1 MWNTPVV
8 FDPSNLD
15 TIDPATDT
23 DFAKAALNFRVPM
36 LREASMRPFFF
47 NASTQVSAG
56 SQQFINLGPYVVSKR
71 SNIAAAVIIV

>member
-1 MWNTPVV
+1 MV

-15 TIDPATDT
+15 MTDPKDT
-23 DFAKAALNFRVPM
+23 DFAKAALNFRVSM
-36 LREASMRPFFF
+36 LREASMRPVFF

-71 SNIAAAVIIV
+71 SNIVAAVIIV

>member
-23 DFAKAALNFRVPM
+23 DFAKAALNFRVSI
-36 LREASMRPFFF
+36 LREASTRPVFVKGYGEW
-47 NASTQVSAG
+47 ASEHQRASDHDNDRRG
-56 SQQFINLGPYVVSKR
+56 K
-71 SNIAAAVIIV
+71 

>member
-1 MWNTPVV
+1 MWKTLVV

-15 TIDPATDT
+15 MIDPTDT

-47 NASTQVSAG
+47 NAFTQVSAG

-71 SNIAAAVIIV
+71 SNIVAAVIIV